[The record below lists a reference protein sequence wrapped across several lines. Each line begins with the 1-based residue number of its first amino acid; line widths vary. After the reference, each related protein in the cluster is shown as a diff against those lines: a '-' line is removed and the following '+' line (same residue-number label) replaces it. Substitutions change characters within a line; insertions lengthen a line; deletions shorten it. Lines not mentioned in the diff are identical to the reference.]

1 MAKLRLKILRPKPL
15 RIDRMAET
23 MDRVIAGRVG
33 EQIKKDF
40 DSTTSTW
47 VDRAENNK
55 PLGGRPQ
62 FRIAKLQVGRYEI
75 ATEHAVY
82 YYVNFGTSAH
92 PITPRRRGGRLKF
105 RANYRAKTY
114 PRRLSS
120 SAGGK
125 FGPWIFRRAVM
136 HKGSRAREFDTAVVE
151 KNGLTMR
158 LAIEEALSI
167 EAGRIRS

>member
-1 MAKLRLKILRPKPL
+1 MARLRLRTIRPKPL
-15 RIDRMAET
+15 RIERMARA
-23 MDRVIAGRVG
+23 MDRVMAGRVA

-62 FRIAKLQVGRYEI
+62 FRIAKIQTGRYEI
-75 ATEHAVY
+75 ATMHAVY
-82 YYVNFGTSAH
+82 YYVNFGTGAH
-92 PITPRRRGGRLKF
+92 PITPRRKGGRLKF

-125 FGPWIFRRAVM
+125 YGPWAFRRAVE
-136 HKGSRAREFDTAVVE
+136 HKGSRAREFDTAVLE
-151 KNGLTMR
+151 KNGLPMR
-158 LAIEEALSI
+158 LAIEEALGI

>member
-1 MAKLRLKILRPKPL
+1 MARFRLRTIRPRPL

-23 MDRVIAGRVG
+23 MDRVMAGRVA

-62 FRIAKLQVGRYEI
+62 FRIAKIQTGRYEI
-75 ATEHAVY
+75 ATMHAVY

-92 PITPRRRGGRLKF
+92 PITPRRSGGRLKF

-125 FGPWIFRRAVM
+125 FGPWVFRRAVM
-136 HKGSRAREFDTAVVE
+136 HKGSRAREFDMAVLE
-151 KNGLTMR
+151 KNALPMR
-158 LAIEEALSI
+158 LAIEEALGLD
-167 EAGRIRS
+167 AGRIGS